1 MKIKYV
7 GCFES
12 VVVNG
17 QTIKRG
23 EIVELEEETATGIA
37 ANPGQWEIVDDADK
51 ASRKGVK

>member
-12 VVVNG
+12 VVVNEM
-17 QTIKRG
+17 TIKNG
-23 EIVELEEETATGIA
+23 ETVDLPDEVASGVA
-37 ANPGQWEIVDDADK
+37 NNPGQWEIVEGVEK